1 MDVPS
6 FEILVVED
14 NALVRKVICQLL
26 KKANYTTTDVCCAED
41 AITEMNQHYFDLVIS
56 DYKMESMS
64 GLELLKYIKRNW
76 PATEVIIVTAYGTIE
91 HGVKAIKLG
100 ASDYITKPFDN
111 ARLLELVGR
120 FVEEKV
126 TGEKQDKMFS
136 KLRALTEFDSII
148 GESSEIINLMDLVHR
163 IASKNSTVL
172 ISGESGTGKELVT
185 QAIHALSDRKDKPF
199 VAINC
204 GAIPENLQES
214 ELFGYV
220 KGAFTGADSDKKG
233 ILEYAEG
240 GTVFLDEIG
249 DMGFSTQVK
258 LLRAIQENEIRRVGD
273 TKVRTVNFR
282 LIVATNKVLDEEIKN
297 GRFREDLYY
306 RINVI
311 PINIPPLRNRKK
323 DIPLLVE
330 HFLKKYNYHNQDP
343 IKRLSKRTKSM
354 LMNYEWPGN
363 VRELENVIH
372 RGVALATTEEI
383 TSDLLPEQI
392 QNHKKNNTTEKSQGN
407 LAEIE
412 KKVILETLERMQG
425 SKVKTARELGISKS
439 TLWRKLKY

>member
-1 MDVPS
+1 MVQS
-6 FEILVVED
+6 FNILVVED
-14 NALVRKVICQLL
+14 NALVRKVICHLL
-26 KKANYTTTDVCCAED
+26 KKANYEITDVSCAED
-41 AITEMNQHYFDLVIS
+41 AITEMNLRYFDLVIS

-100 ASDYITKPFDN
+100 AFDYITKPFDN
-111 ARLLELVGR
+111 ARLLELVSR
-120 FVEEKV
+120 FVEKKV
-126 TGEKQDKMFS
+126 SGEKHDKMFS
-136 KLRALTEFDSII
+136 KLRALTEFDNII
-148 GESSEIINLMDLVHR
+148 GESSEIIGLMDLIHR
-163 IASKNSTVL
+163 IASKDSTVL
-172 ISGESGTGKELVT
+172 ISGESGTGKELVAK
-185 QAIHALSDRKDKPF
+185 AIHALSARKNKPF

-249 DMGFSTQVK
+249 DMAFSTQVK
-258 LLRAIQENEIRRVGD
+258 ILRAIQENEIRRVGD
-273 TKVRTVNFR
+273 TKVKTINFR
-282 LIVATNKVLDEEIKN
+282 LIAATNKDLDEEIKN

-311 PINIPPLRNRKK
+311 PINIPPLRKRKK
-323 DIPLLVE
+323 DILLLVE
-330 HFLKKYNYHNQDP
+330 HFLKKYNSQNQNHV
-343 IKRLSKRTKSM
+343 KRLSKRTKAM
-354 LMNYEWPGN
+354 LMNYDWPGN

-372 RGVALATTEEI
+372 RGVALATTEEV
-383 TSDLLPEQI
+383 TPDFLPEQI
-392 QNHKKNNTTEKSQGN
+392 QNYKGINSAAKSIGN

-412 KKVILETLERMQG
+412 KKVILDTLERMEG

-439 TLWRKLKY
+439 TLWRKLKD